1 MEAEKKVMNT
11 LVDNT
16 IYSLGLGTWSFSND
30 SYGEITEE
38 EIKKIIFKSMDLGI
52 NFFDTSPIYGAGRSE
67 QLLGK
72 YLDKN
77 TTTVATK
84 IGMVPHLSNEI
95 PHDFTA
101 SFIVDSVDKS
111 LERLNLEQIHLL
123 QLHSPLQ
130 NYLQDYPDLTQTLNN
145 LIDSGKVKNIGISL
159 RSPNLFSLQA
169 QDFAW
174 KGIQFNLSL
183 LDQRIREQ
191 NINEFSNNCYK
202 IARTV
207 LNFGV
212 LTTSFKSSGERNAN
226 YHLSKWPH
234 EQIDLWLWA
243 AEKMKI
249 LSAQYGRTI
258 ENFALRFPIDSGL
271 ANITLVGAETAVQ
284 LESNFN
290 EFNKNPLTNLE
301 IQSVYSAYEI
311 IKTRLVVN
319 SPYKYTSKKD

>member
-1 MEAEKKVMNT
+1 MKNT
-11 LVDNT
+11 VANNK

-52 NFFDTSPIYGAGRSE
+52 NFFDTSPIYGDGRSE

-77 TTTVATK
+77 ITTIATK

-101 SFIVDSVDKS
+101 SFIIDSVDKS
-111 LERLNLEQIHLL
+111 LERLNLEQIHFL

-130 NYLQDYPDLTQTLNN
+130 NYLQDYPDLPQTLNY

-159 RSPNLFSLQA
+159 RSPNLLSSQA
-169 QDFAW
+169 HDFAW
-174 KGIQFNLSL
+174 KGFQFNLSL

-191 NINEFSNNCYK
+191 NINKFSNDCYK

-212 LTTSFKSSGERNAN
+212 LTTSFKSSGNNNAN
-226 YHLSKWPH
+226 SHLSKWPQ
-234 EQIDLWLWA
+234 EQINLWLWA
-243 AEKMKI
+243 AKKMKI
-249 LSAQYGRTI
+249 LSAQYGRSI

-271 ANITLVGAETAVQ
+271 ANITLVGVESVLQ

-290 EFNKNPLTNLE
+290 EFNKNPLINVE
-301 IQSVYSAYEI
+301 IESIYSVYEI
-311 IKTRLVVN
+311 IKTKLVVN
-319 SPYKYTSKKD
+319 SPYNYVNKKYQGSS